1 MNNINYEELSKKLF
15 SILEYE
21 CGRPEDVCK
30 ELMYRYGRYYNGTV
44 VYHGSFGNTKEDV
57 LTSYNGL
64 VSCTYDLD
72 VAESFARSS
81 FSDNEELCTVF
92 KVKLNDVIALDVQK
106 LIEDCYNNL
115 PNDELCKYMFEGY
128 NFENE
133 LLMYYEDIQDNIE
146 FLEYK
151 DE

>member
-15 SILEYE
+15 SILEYDY
-21 CGRPEDVCK
+21 GRPEDVCD
-30 ELMYRYGRYYNGTV
+30 ELMYKYGRYYNGTV
-44 VYHGSFGNTKEDV
+44 YHGAFGNTKEDV
-57 LTSYNGL
+57 LKSYNGL

-72 VAESFARSS
+72 VAENFARSS
-81 FSDNEELCTVF
+81 FSDDEEICTVF
-92 KVKLNDVIALDVQK
+92 KVKLNDVFALDVQK
-106 LIEDCYNNL
+106 LIEDCYKNL
-115 PNDELCKYMFEGY
+115 PNNELCKYMFEGY
-128 NFENE
+128 NSENE